1 MVGFRGDIV
10 LSVFTT
16 ALFQIT
22 VADCCFVIEMS
33 SVNIEI
39 IGTHCTNVNSTMM
52 PEGNSKFCNS
62 SRPHAGLSL
71 YFQSSSCAYKYTP
84 IHT

>member
-1 MVGFRGDIV
+1 MRGGGGHGMVGLRGEMV

-22 VADCCFVIEMS
+22 VAECFFVIEMS

-39 IGTHCTNVNSTMM
+39 IGTHCTNVNNTIML
-52 PEGNSKFCNS
+52 EGNS
-62 SRPHAGLSL
+62 
-71 YFQSSSCAYKYTP
+71 
-84 IHT
+84 